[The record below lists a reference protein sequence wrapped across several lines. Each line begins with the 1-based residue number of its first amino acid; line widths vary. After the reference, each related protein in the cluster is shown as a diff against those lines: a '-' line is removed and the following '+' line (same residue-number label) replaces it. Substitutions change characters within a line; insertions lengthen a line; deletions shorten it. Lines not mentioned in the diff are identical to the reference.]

1 MGLISPTSS
10 AARPVMLTAS
20 PKGREACRSAGAGA
34 DQVRASHQ
42 PQNRQGTWPRGTSDA
57 ARPRRRGDRMKRR
70 VHHPARRS
78 QVGNKQASRRTEHLQ
93 RGESPMLKTVAM
105 SSLAIAL
112 GVAAWLLPMRGEQ
125 ATAQSGPLRI
135 LVVEY
140 DIVPAEIDK
149 YLTAIKELGA
159 AAVKEPGCR
168 QLSIA
173 VSQKDPNHVLL
184 FEAWDNAA
192 ALDAFSATQLFKK
205 YPRTVGNIIPKLDIR
220 TYSSVAMNF
229 KGN

>member
-1 MGLISPTSS
+1 
-10 AARPVMLTAS
+10 
-20 PKGREACRSAGAGA
+20 
-34 DQVRASHQ
+34 
-42 PQNRQGTWPRGTSDA
+42 
-57 ARPRRRGDRMKRR
+57 
-70 VHHPARRS
+70 
-78 QVGNKQASRRTEHLQ
+78 
-93 RGESPMLKTVAM
+93 MLKSVVM
-105 SSLAIAL
+105 ISLAIAL

-125 ATAQSGPLRI
+125 ATAQSGPFHI

-168 QLSIA
+168 HSIA

-184 FEAWDNAA
+184 FEARDNAA
-192 ALDAFSATQLFKK
+192 AFDAFLATDLFKK
-205 YPRTVGNIIPKLDIR
+205 YQATVGNMIAKRDIR

>member
-1 MGLISPTSS
+1 
-10 AARPVMLTAS
+10 
-20 PKGREACRSAGAGA
+20 
-34 DQVRASHQ
+34 
-42 PQNRQGTWPRGTSDA
+42 
-57 ARPRRRGDRMKRR
+57 
-70 VHHPARRS
+70 
-78 QVGNKQASRRTEHLQ
+78 
-93 RGESPMLKTVAM
+93 MLKSVAM

-125 ATAQSGPLRI
+125 ATAQSGPLHV

-173 VSQKDPNHVLL
+173 VSQKDSNHLLL

-192 ALDAFSATQLFKK
+192 AFDAFLATDLFKK
-205 YPRTVGNIIPKLDIR
+205 YQATVGNMIAKRDIR

>member
-1 MGLISPTSS
+1 
-10 AARPVMLTAS
+10 
-20 PKGREACRSAGAGA
+20 
-34 DQVRASHQ
+34 
-42 PQNRQGTWPRGTSDA
+42 
-57 ARPRRRGDRMKRR
+57 
-70 VHHPARRS
+70 
-78 QVGNKQASRRTEHLQ
+78 
-93 RGESPMLKTVAM
+93 MLKSLAM

-112 GVAAWLLPMRGEQ
+112 GVAAWLLPMRGEH
-125 ATAQSGPLRI
+125 ATAQSGPFHI

-192 ALDAFSATQLFKK
+192 AFSAFLATDLFKK
-205 YPRTVGNIIPKLDIR
+205 WKYDRQTRHTDLFVGRDELQRELRAISRPPRRSGSTCLPLCWCADEVIE
-220 TYSSVAMNF
+220 
-229 KGN
+229 